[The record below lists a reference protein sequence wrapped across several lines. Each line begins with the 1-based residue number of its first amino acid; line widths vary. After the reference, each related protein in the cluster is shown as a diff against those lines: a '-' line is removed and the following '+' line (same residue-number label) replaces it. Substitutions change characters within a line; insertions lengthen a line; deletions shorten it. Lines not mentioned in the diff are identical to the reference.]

1 MFCGRIPWHSPYIGL
16 IYSTLRTG
24 HYLQAKN
31 KCMRV
36 VSNSFWIHLQTSS
49 PQQSRWMNLGQ
60 FKIEVV
66 VWTGQGIQQCLFIS
80 IQIHTYPYISHIH
93 TYPYIISIHN
103 IIYIYISMYISHLV
117 WCFNIFKCWHQKHPD
132 ALLIIVPSHLQRRSF
147 AEQWLRKAGAVFR
160 GLLKAV
166 TSAYVHNL
174 CVYIYII
181 LYYIYVYTYL
191 HVAYVIHIYMYIYS
205 NIMSICI

>member
-1 MFCGRIPWHSPYIGL
+1 MHASGFQFVLNPPPDELPAAEPLDEPWSVQDWSSCL
-16 IYSTLRTG
+16 NWAG
-24 HYLQAKN
+24 H
-31 KCMRV
+31 
-36 VSNSFWIHLQTSS
+36 T
-49 PQQSRWMNLGQ
+49 
-60 FKIEVV
+60 
-66 VWTGQGIQQCLFIS
+66 TCLFIS

-174 CVYIYII
+174 CVYIYIYYTI
-181 LYYIYVYTYL
+181 LYICVYILTCGICDTYIYIYIYVY
-191 HVAYVIHIYMYIYS
+191 IQ
-205 NIMSICI
+205 